1 MFFLNASWILK
12 ETQNHICTLWIHM
25 GTKNK
30 HWILRDQKLKTN
42 LKKKHTHIYI
52 PGISPGEFFI
62 CKMWVIIIIITPH
75 NFTCRDGIN

>member
-1 MFFLNASWILK
+1 MFFLNASWISK

-42 LKKKHTHIYI
+42 LKKKTHTHLH
-52 PGISPGEFFI
+52 PRDFSRGILHLQNVGNNNNN
-62 CKMWVIIIIITPH
+62 T
-75 NFTCRDGIN
+75 TQLYL

>member
-42 LKKKHTHIYI
+42 LKKNTHTFTSQGFL
-52 PGISPGEFFI
+52 PGNSSSAKCG
-62 CKMWVIIIIITPH
+62 
-75 NFTCRDGIN
+75 